1 MSKFFDL
8 EEGWSTLVFL
18 LGALLAAGWVLA
30 ATRWADGL
38 DVVPLVAAGG
48 LISGLFLAWS
58 VFRGRTCHFF
68 SLVYGL
74 TWIGFLLG
82 RGLPGTLTWGERI
95 TDLAARFFY
104 WVRQAVTGGTGRDPM
119 VFVLLLAGLF
129 WLLGYSAAWNTYRH
143 MRAWGAV
150 LPPGLVVLIS
160 VYYYYGAAPLMRYL
174 ALYLFFA
181 LLYVARSHAF
191 QLEQRWQ
198 EERVAYDPVMRFDF
212 VRAGLVMTVIVLALA
227 WTLPGAEAVPRLTA
241 MWRHISE
248 PWRTVQEEWQRLF
261 SGLRAGVV
269 GVVEPYGPALS
280 LGGPREL
287 RDVILMD
294 VAAPR
299 TGRYYWRAAVYSYY
313 QGNRWEAVEKERIIL
328 IPGRQPPGM
337 ARDELRHTVVQTV
350 TTYASGHHILVGAS
364 QLVAVSLDAEAYINR
379 AEDAPLEFIRIF
391 SILSFKA
398 DDQYVVTSEVSN
410 ADLQSLREAGTGYPE
425 WVRER
430 YLQLPPLLPERVR
443 LLAEEITANAT
454 NPYDEAAAIERYL
467 RDNVAYDLQPP
478 DRPEGRDYV
487 DFMLF
492 DSKRDYCSGYA
503 TAMAVL
509 ARSVGIPARLVVG
522 YAQGEYDAE
531 RGVFRVQ
538 EKNSHTWVEVYF
550 PRYGWIEFEP
560 TASESPIVRP
570 AGTEGPLG
578 DSLSEDSLREE
589 MEALR
594 RRGGL
599 AGEPDESLTWDI
611 EPLAAPG
618 SRAWRWWLAGGLA
631 VAILAGAGWWA
642 AENWGLRRL
651 PAVEQAYAR
660 LLRFGR
666 WLGRPLRPS
675 DTPFEWMDGVNA
687 LVPEARDP
695 IGRIVGLYVQS
706 RFARGTAAD
715 PQAQTAWREAR
726 PAMWRTWL
734 RRLVPISAHSFDR
747 PKAILRRLVATF
759 PKGSE
764 LSGRDRR

>member
-82 RGLPGTLTWGERI
+82 RGLPGQLTWGERI

-129 WLLGYSAAWNTYRH
+129 WMLGYSAAWNTYRH

-181 LLYVARSHAF
+181 LLYIARSHAF

-198 EERVAYDPVMRFDF
+198 EEHVAYDPVMRFDF

-241 MWRHISE
+241 TWRRISE

-269 GVVEPYGPALS
+269 GVVEPYGPALN

-313 QGNRWEAVEKERIIL
+313 QGNRWEAVEKERIML

-350 TTYASGHHILVGAS
+350 TTYAAGHHILVGAS
-364 QLVAVSLDAEAYINR
+364 QPVAVSLDAEAYINR

-410 ADLQSLREAGTGYPE
+410 ADLQSLREAGTDYPE

-430 YLQLPPLLPERVR
+430 YLQLPALLPERVR

-454 NPYDEAAAIERYL
+454 NPYNEAAAIERYL
-467 RDNVAYDLQPP
+467 RDNVVYDLQPP

-531 RGVFRVQ
+531 RGVYRVQ

-578 DSLSEDSLREE
+578 DSLSEDLLREE

-594 RRGGL
+594 RGGGL
-599 AGEPDESLTWDI
+599 SGGPDETLEWDI
-611 EPLAAPG
+611 EPLAATR
-618 SRAWRWWLAGGLA
+618 SRAWAWWLAGGLA
-631 VAILAGAGWWA
+631 VAVLAGAGWWA
-642 AENWGLRRL
+642 AENWGLGRL

-675 DTPFEWMDGVNA
+675 DTPFEWMNDVNA

-695 IGRIVGLYVQS
+695 IGRIVGLYVRS

-715 PQAQTAWREAR
+715 PQAQAAWREAR
-726 PAMWRTWL
+726 PIVWRTWL